1 MWGSESFGYIEAGL
15 PEHYHNRGTMEI
27 TGNPG
32 YQANESYITGAF
44 YKSGNAWQSKFDGS
58 GNGNNIL
65 FAASLTWSGLTSS
78 PKDKDN
84 KAIEIYGKSTTV
96 QPPSIKVRVKTRYK

>member
-1 MWGSESFGYIEAGL
+1 
-15 PEHYHNRGTMEI
+15 MEI

-65 FAASLTWSGLTSS
+65 FAASRTWSGATSS
-78 PKDKDN
+78 NGNHTHTLSNDVL
-84 KAIEIYGKSTTV
+84 GKSTTV